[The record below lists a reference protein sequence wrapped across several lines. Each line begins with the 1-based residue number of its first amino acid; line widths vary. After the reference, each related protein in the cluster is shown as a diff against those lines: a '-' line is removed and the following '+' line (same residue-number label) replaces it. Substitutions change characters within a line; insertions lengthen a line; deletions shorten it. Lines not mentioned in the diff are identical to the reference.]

1 MEQILHFDDFSDRCF
16 FLIMRIKINLDTF
29 NAHITSNAQQLKS
42 QYSGCMKKEINCALN
57 KFYASHVSFGKHTHI
72 PKQTVTHRCN
82 PNLISAQN
90 TKNKHA
96 HICVLSKCFYPAKNC
111 ASNLQR
117 KYFQITLK
125 GVQFVMKNVSNIYPT
140 NKIRY

>member
-1 MEQILHFDDFSDRCF
+1 
-16 FLIMRIKINLDTF
+16 
-29 NAHITSNAQQLKS
+29 
-42 QYSGCMKKEINCALN
+42 MKKEINCALN

-111 ASNLQR
+111 ASNLQGEYIR
-117 KYFQITLK
+117 IIHFRVQLAMNYFPKKIISSGYNLVLISLK
-125 GVQFVMKNVSNIYPT
+125 SKF
-140 NKIRY
+140 